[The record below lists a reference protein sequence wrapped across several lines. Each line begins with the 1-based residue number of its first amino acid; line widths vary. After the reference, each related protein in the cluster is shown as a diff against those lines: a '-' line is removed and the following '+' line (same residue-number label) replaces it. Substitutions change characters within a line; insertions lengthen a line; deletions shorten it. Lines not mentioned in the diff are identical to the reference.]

1 MKENNTEMCFVTE
14 VGNFGGMSEI
24 PDPTVTP
31 VTELFNKTKDESL
44 KKYLKEN
51 MMSTDGG
58 NE

>member
-1 MKENNTEMCFVTE
+1 MRFVTE

-51 MMSTDGG
+51 MMNTDGG